1 MSDFQINTEITMGNL
16 PAPEVVNET
25 VAQLTG
31 KPNTPPVK
39 APKNEEL
46 SEKKAAKLIL
56 PKPEII
62 KAKPKIAEIAYT
74 RLKYGRPQKEIA
86 VGRTKFTTMLQPEVV
101 KGLKR
106 QAIDRGVTVADLL
119 ETILSSYFAK

>member
-16 PAPEVVNET
+16 PDPEVVNET

-31 KPNTPPVK
+31 KPNTPSVK

-46 SEKKAAKLIL
+46 SEKKAS
-56 PKPEII
+56 KPVVSKPVAT
-62 KAKPKIAEIAYT
+62 KAKPKITEIAYT

-106 QAIDRGVTVADLL
+106 EAIDRGVTVADLL
-119 ETILSSYFAK
+119 ETILENYFAK

>member
-31 KPNTPPVK
+31 KPNTPSVK
-39 APKNEEL
+39 VPKNEEL
-46 SEKKAAKLIL
+46 SEKKASKPIL
-56 PKPEII
+56 PKQEVV
-62 KAKPKIAEIAYT
+62 KAQSKTTEIAYT

-106 QAIDRGVTVADLL
+106 EAIDRGVTVADLL
-119 ETILSSYFAK
+119 ETILSNYLAK

>member
-31 KPNTPPVK
+31 KPNTPSVK
-39 APKNEEL
+39 APKKEDL
-46 SEKKAAKLIL
+46 SEKKAS
-56 PKPEII
+56 KPVVSKPVAI
-62 KAKPKIAEIAYT
+62 KAKPKITEIAYT
-74 RLKYGRPQKEIA
+74 QLKYGRPQKEIA

-106 QAIDRGVTVADLL
+106 EAIDRGVTVADLL
-119 ETILSSYFAK
+119 ETILGGYFAK

>member
-31 KPNTPPVK
+31 KPNTPSVK

-46 SEKKAAKLIL
+46 SEKKASKPITS
-56 PKPEII
+56 KPEVV
-62 KAKPKIAEIAYT
+62 KVKKTEIAYT
-74 RLKYGRPQKEIA
+74 QLKYGRPQKEIA

-106 QAIDRGVTVADLL
+106 EAIDRGVTVADLL
-119 ETILSSYFAK
+119 ETILGNYFAK